1 MTACDRKSKEL
12 AKVTVNIMQ
21 SKIAEALRLRYE
33 PVAILWTDERPEGVL
48 GFKGRGA
55 GCAMVLFAQAASRGK
70 TAAFD
75 RENFGCIGGGTGLGF
90 GTQQENFPLGGAE
103 AFKYF
108 LSTGLEGQ
116 GRDDLVE
123 KARGLGSSEMRENFL
138 KGEGYKKTPDLVGKF
153 LEALPAIEVPAK
165 YVVFKPLRNLE
176 EGEEPIVV
184 VFVADSDQISAL
196 IGLANYDRP
205 GLENVV
211 TPMGAGCHQI
221 CIDAYIE
228 AKRENPR
235 AVLGLT
241 DPSARKNVRPLLGSD
256 VLTFAIPYRRF
267 LELEACVDESFLS
280 RSTWRSLAEG
290 KGKNKP
296 P

>member
-1 MTACDRKSKEL
+1 MK
-12 AKVTVNIMQ
+12 
-21 SKIAEALRLRYE
+21 SKIALALRLRYE
-33 PVAILWTDERPEGVL
+33 PVAILWTDVRPEGAL

-90 GTQQENFPLGGAE
+90 GMQQEKFPLGGAE

-116 GRDDLVE
+116 GREDLVE
-123 KARGLGSSEMRENFL
+123 KARGLGNKETRENFL
-138 KGEGYKKTPDLVGKF
+138 KGEGYKKTPDLVGEF
-153 LEALPAIEVPAK
+153 LDALPAIEVPAK
-165 YVVFKPLRNLE
+165 YVVFKPLKDVGD
-176 EGEEPIVV
+176 GEEPIVV
-184 VFVADSDQISAL
+184 VFVGDPDQISAL
-196 IGLANYDRP
+196 VGLANYDRP
-205 GLENVV
+205 GIENVV

-221 CIDAYIE
+221 GIDAYIE

-241 DPSARKNVRPLLGSD
+241 DPSARKNVRPLLGGD
-256 VLTFAIPYRRF
+256 VLTIAVPYKRF
-267 LELEACVDESFLS
+267 LEMEASVDESFLS
-280 RSTWRSLAEG
+280 RSTWQSIAEG
-290 KGKNKP
+290 KSKDS
-296 P
+296 